1 MEKMND
7 YPVVFTPR
15 PVLLF
20 NFRTQRGN
28 IRIEPEVLHGACHL
42 IVLDVVYGEPDVVC
56 DVMPK

>member
-1 MEKMND
+1 MI
-7 YPVVFTPR
+7 T
-15 PVLLF
+15 LLCLHRAPCRSLLLLS